1 MCQLPSTCLAL
12 CVVTFAQNE
21 SRMSYLST
29 TLQILFRLLFL
40 TWKPSQLENY
50 YNVLKSAGIYVFN
63 ARSSRM
69 SDRVPSIPYSSGLGL
84 KVCLSL
90 MHTHQ
95 GCLIEHLASPT
106 LMDYTDKSTKWTP
119 LNIAAKE
126 PWTGSQDLPMTQAI
140 GEVHQV
146 NMCGAS

>member
-1 MCQLPSTCLAL
+1 M
-12 CVVTFAQNE
+12 
-21 SRMSYLST
+21 
-29 TLQILFRLLFL
+29 
-40 TWKPSQLENY
+40 
-50 YNVLKSAGIYVFN
+50 
-63 ARSSRM
+63 M
-69 SDRVPSIPYSSGLGL
+69 SDRVPSIPYSSGLRL

-95 GCLIEHLASPT
+95 GCLIEHLAYPT
-106 LMDYTDKSTKWTP
+106 LMGYTDKSTKWTP

-140 GEVHQV
+140 GEVHRV